1 MKDDLPCSDDDQG
14 EIGTEGRTQ
23 DQDALLAR
31 ALSDGMV
38 VPILDSLV
46 VQNKGLMRK
55 KEKRKGE
62 MKAMLSYKSQ

>member
-46 VQNKGLMRK
+46 QNKGLMHK